1 MPAAEYQSMV
11 QRSPSSN
18 DVLADSPKA
27 FLRLAHIEL
36 ALPLGWVVSLRMR
49 PSQPAHRLKQGFAA
63 TLDASSPLIG
73 GIEAAQL
80 RWTRH
85 AAEGFLY
92 GVERA
97 DILNRCALRQQLQ
110 SIQLRTSATLRLCVE
125 NTLCKQ
131 PLNAM
136 PLAYNGDVHPVCE
149 QP

>member
-85 AAEGFLY
+85 AAEGFLH

-97 DILNRCALRQQLQ
+97 DILNRCALRQ
-110 SIQLRTSATLRLCVE
+110 A
-125 NTLCKQ
+125 
-131 PLNAM
+131 A
-136 PLAYNGDVHPVCE
+136 AVHPAAHLCDAAPLRREHPMQTASECHAPRV
-149 QP
+149 